1 MTFGAFGVFGD
12 FASQPPELISLKIY
26 SGPGS
31 EPLTAAAA
39 AWDGLAAEL
48 QSTAAS
54 YAAAISELGASWEG
68 PSFDAL
74 ASAVSPYVTW
84 LSTTAAQ
91 AEEAGSQAR
100 AAASAYETAFAST
113 VSPAVIAANRAE
125 LASAVANNIFGQ
137 NNSAIETLEAEY
149 EQIWAEDVAAITN
162 YASAASAATQLTS
175 FTEAPQTTS
184 GSAAATAAATAAA
197 VTPQTIVQQLEAIL
211 TQLST
216 GVNTLTTNWSTLWE
230 QTITKITGNSTLSTL
245 WETTYSFISNAGGE
259 ATYTNVVNS
268 STSLGIGQWKNFFV
282 YQPWS
287 ANMAKGGLAGGLS
300 SGGAPAHLA
309 RPVSAV
315 LGASPTVGK
324 LSVPASWANATPA
337 IRLASTVL
345 PGTSMGAA
353 PLTGFPNLFNEAT
366 AGSFMGGGL
375 GTPLTNVASRT
386 TRVGVAAP
394 MAPLAAKRKA
404 PVSLDKVIAQL
415 QEQPDVVQHW
425 NVDEAGLDDLVAEL
439 STKPGVHAVHVV
451 AEGAATVAATTSQS
465 G

>member
-1 MTFGAFGVFGD
+1 MSFGVLGAFGD
-12 FASQPPELISLKIY
+12 FASQPPELISAKIF

-31 EPLTAAAA
+31 GPLVAAAA

-48 QSTAAS
+48 QSTASS
-54 YAAAISELGASWEG
+54 YEAAISELGASWQG
-68 PSFDAL
+68 PAFDA
-74 ASAVSPYVTW
+74 AAAAASPYAAW

-91 AEEAGSQAR
+91 AEQAATQAR
-100 AAASAYETAFAST
+100 AAASAYETAFAAT
-113 VSPAVIAANRAE
+113 VPPAVIAANRAE
-125 LASAVANNIFGQ
+125 LASLVAYNIFGQ
-137 NNSAIETLEAEY
+137 NNSAIEANEAEY
-149 EQIWAEDVAAITN
+149 AQLWAEDVAAITN
-162 YASAASAATQLTS
+162 YASASQAATQLTS

-184 GSAAATAAATAAA
+184 AAATAAQASTAAA
-197 VTPQTIVQQLEAIL
+197 VTPQSIFTQLEAIL
-211 TQLST
+211 TQLT
-216 GVNTLTTNWSTLWE
+216 TAINTLTTDWSTLWE
-230 QTITKITGNSTLSTL
+230 SVITKVTGNSTLSTL
-245 WETTYSFISNAGGE
+245 WETTYTFISNAGGE

-287 ANMAKGGLAGGLS
+287 ANMAKSGLAGGLS
-300 SGGAPAHLA
+300 VGAPGIPARTASAILGGA
-309 RPVSAV
+309 
-315 LGASPTVGK
+315 PTVGK
-324 LSVPASWANATPA
+324 LSVPASWAGATPA

-345 PGTSMGAA
+345 PGTSLGAA

-375 GTPLTNVASRT
+375 GTPMANVASRT
-386 TRVGVAAP
+386 TRVVAP
-394 MAPLAAKRKA
+394 SGPIAAKRKA

-451 AEGAATVAATTSQS
+451 AEGAIDVAAPQSQS